1 MACSA
6 ALRRVVSEPATEKAL
21 TVLLAATVAVGVAL
35 PFFAHSY
42 LLQMASFALVNVIV
56 AIGLTILIGQA
67 GQVSLASP
75 SFVAIGAYL
84 VTHMTKV
91 LGVSYWVAMPLS
103 GIGAAAF
110 GAVLGFPALRV
121 RGFYL
126 AIVSLAF
133 LQTTSIL
140 IEALQTY
147 TGGVRGILVPRPT
160 IFGTRLT
167 NFDFY
172 FVVLAV
178 TAILFIVA
186 RNVSRSPLGRSFRAV
201 NASENVAA
209 SQGADVARVKM
220 IAFVF
225 SSFYAGIAG
234 ALFAPLIGFIDP
246 LEFGLVTAI
255 HHIVFIIVGGL
266 GSVPGAVYGALTM
279 GVIGELTSGFKEYK
293 ELIFNLALLAVL
305 FVIPRG
311 LSGIAGRLVKFV
323 RGRREPS
330 AEHTGR
336 EV

>member
-1 MACSA
+1 
-6 ALRRVVSEPATEKAL
+6 VSEPRTDTDRIMTL
-21 TVLLAATVAVGVAL
+21 LLAATVAVGIVL

-56 AIGLTILIGQA
+56 AMGLTLLIGQA

-84 VTHMTKV
+84 VTHLTKAMG
-91 LGVSYWVAMPLS
+91 LSYWLAMPLS

-110 GAVLGFPALRV
+110 GAMLGFPALRV

-133 LQTTSIL
+133 LQITSML
-140 IEALQTY
+140 IEALPAY
-147 TGGVRGILVPRPT
+147 TGGVRGISVPRPT
-160 IFGTRLT
+160 ILGTRL
-167 NFDFY
+167 NDFNFY

-178 TAILFIVA
+178 TVILFIVA
-186 RNVSRSPLGRSFRAV
+186 RNVSRSPLGRAFRAV
-201 NASENVAA
+201 HANENVAA
-209 SQGADVARVKM
+209 SQGADVARVKL

-246 LEFGLVTAI
+246 LEFGLVSAI
-255 HHIVFIIVGGL
+255 HHIVFIVVGGL

-293 ELIFNLALLAVL
+293 DLIFNLALLAVL
-305 FVIPRG
+305 FVIPHG
-311 LSGIAGRLVKFV
+311 LAGVADSFV
-323 RGRREPS
+323 RLMARRRTILLQQPRPE
-330 AEHTGR
+330 A
-336 EV
+336 

>member
-1 MACSA
+1 MFKRPSDS
-6 ALRRVVSEPATEKAL
+6 VL
-21 TVLLAATVAVGVAL
+21 TALLAATLVVGVAL
-35 PFFAHSY
+35 PFFAKSY
-42 LLQMASFALVNVIV
+42 LLQMASFALVNAIV
-56 AIGLTILIGQA
+56 AMGLTILIGQA

-84 VTHMTKV
+84 VTHLTKV
-91 LGVSYWVAMPLS
+91 VGLSYWLAMPLS
-103 GIGAAAF
+103 GIGAAVL
-110 GAVLGFPALRV
+110 GVVLGFPALRV

-133 LQTTSIL
+133 LQITSML
-140 IEALQTY
+140 IEAMPSY
-147 TGGVRGILVPRPT
+147 TGGVRGISVPKPVF
-160 IFGTRLT
+160 FGTRL
-167 NFDFY
+167 NDFNFY
-172 FVVLAV
+172 FVILAV

-201 NASENVAA
+201 HASENVAA
-209 SQGADVARVKM
+209 SQGVDVERVKL

-246 LEFGLVTAI
+246 LEFGLVSAI

-266 GSVPGAVYGALTM
+266 GSVPGAVFGALTM

-311 LSGIAGRLVKFV
+311 LSGVAATLVNLAQ
-323 RGRREPS
+323 RRRETAS
-330 AEHTGR
+330 AQTSRGA
-336 EV
+336 

>member
-1 MACSA
+1 
-6 ALRRVVSEPATEKAL
+6 VSESHTDRAL
-21 TVLLAATVAVGVAL
+21 TILLAATVAVGVVL
-35 PFFAHSY
+35 PFLVHSY

-56 AIGLTILIGQA
+56 AMGLTILIGQA

-84 VTHMTKV
+84 VTHLTKV
-91 LGVSYWVAMPLS
+91 VGLSYWLAMPIS

-110 GAVLGFPALRV
+110 GAMLGFPALRV

-133 LQTTSIL
+133 LQITSMV
-140 IEALQTY
+140 IEALPAY
-147 TGGVRGILVPRPT
+147 TGGVRGISVPRPT
-160 IFGTRLT
+160 IFGTRL
-167 NFDFY
+167 NDFNFY

-178 TAILFIVA
+178 TVILYIVA
-186 RNVSRSPLGRSFRAV
+186 RNVAHSPLGRAFRAV
-201 NASENVAA
+201 HASENVAA
-209 SQGADVARVKM
+209 SQGADVARIKLV
-220 IAFVF
+220 AFVF

-305 FVIPRG
+305 FVIPHG
-311 LSGIAGRLVKFV
+311 LSGVAVSLV
-323 RGRREPS
+323 RHIPS
-330 AEHTGR
+330 RYLTFPFQRPTSGA
-336 EV
+336 